1 MQLAFNWKRL
11 SVIAGVTVRTFYFR
25 LYPGTIKSP
34 QIVDFLRHLR
44 RQLHR
49 KLLIIWD
56 GLTAHRSRM
65 VQQYVEARAGA
76 IRLAAL
82 PAYAPELNPAEYVW
96 GYCKQHEIAN
106 FCPKDLAQLGHFA
119 RGRLRSMQRRP
130 TLVTAFWKQAQL
142 PLQTVT
148 ELVNTQ

>member
-1 MQLAFNWKRL
+1 MLQLTFNWKRL
-11 SVIAGVTVRTFYFR
+11 SVIAGVTVWTFYFR

-56 GLTAHRSRM
+56 GLKAHRSRL
-65 VQQYVEARAGA
+65 VQQYIDACDGA
-76 IRLAAL
+76 IRLAFL

-96 GYCKQHEIAN
+96 GYCKQHEIGN
-106 FCPKDLAQLGHFA
+106 FCPADFTHLGSFA
-119 RGRLRSMQRRP
+119 RSRLRSMQRRR
-130 TLVTAFWKQAQL
+130 TLVAAFWKQAEL
-142 PLQTVT
+142 PL
-148 ELVNTQ
+148 